1 MGKIT
6 TEMCREMFEE
16 FDYKLV
22 DEYKGSD
29 IKMKTICPNFEYDKI
44 EEILSQLIK

>member
-16 FDYKLV
+16 FDYKLI

-29 IKMKTICPNFEYDKI
+29 IKMKTICPNGHEYCVTRSNFRKGR
-44 EEILSQLIK
+44 